1 MFRAILFSLA
11 FIFVPCV
18 GNSLDPSVAARQLEA
33 SGAEELEDALPRE
46 TRELLDEVG
55 IELAEDGIGE
65 LSADGLLEALGRL
78 GSDSAGKTLKVCL
91 AALCASVLCSIART
105 MAEKNGEGA
114 REAFDTVASAAVSLS
129 VCTAVGAFIDSA
141 AGIISSVCGFSAVL
155 VPVLAGLAAVSGH
168 SAAAASYSTF
178 TLIVIEIINII
189 VPKVIIPALRVMLG
203 VSAVSA
209 LAPGIGL
216 DRLVGAVEK
225 SAKWLMGLAGVLL
238 SGALAIS
245 SVAASAADNAATR
258 TARFVLSGTVP
269 IVGGA
274 ISDAIGTITN
284 CVSIVRTS
292 AGAFGLVAGI
302 FIVLPVV
309 ADAVV
314 WMIGL
319 NCSAWAAGAL
329 GAERPGATM
338 KAMSG
343 VVSITFG
350 LTALVV
356 TVTTCSAAVIMNLRS
371 A

>member
-1 MFRAILFSLA
+1 MSLA
-11 FIFVPCV
+11 LIFLPCT
-18 GNSLDPSVAARQLEA
+18 GHSHDPSIAARQLEV
-33 SGAEELEDALPRE
+33 SGAEELEDALPKD
-46 TRELLDEVG
+46 TRELLEEAG

-65 LSADGLLEALGRL
+65 VSAQGLLESLGKL
-78 GSDSAGKTLKVCL
+78 GSNSAEKILKVCL
-91 AALCASVLCSIART
+91 SALCASVLCSMARAMT
-105 MAEKNGEGA
+105 EKNGEGT
-114 REAFDTVASAAVSLS
+114 RVAFDTAASAVVSLT
-129 VCTAVGAFIDSA
+129 VCAAVGAFIDSS
-141 AGIISSVCGFSAVL
+141 AGIISSVCGFSSVL

-168 SAAAASYSTF
+168 SAAAASYSAF
-178 TLIVIEIINII
+178 TLTVIELVNIL
-189 VPKVIIPALRVMLG
+189 VPRIIIPALRVMLA

-209 LAPGIGL
+209 LAPGLGL
-216 DRLVGAVEK
+216 DKLTAAVEK
-225 SAKWLMGLAGVLL
+225 NAKWLMGLIGVLL

-319 NCSAWAAGAL
+319 NCSAWAAEAL
-329 GAERPGATM
+329 GAQRPAATM

-371 A
+371 VQ